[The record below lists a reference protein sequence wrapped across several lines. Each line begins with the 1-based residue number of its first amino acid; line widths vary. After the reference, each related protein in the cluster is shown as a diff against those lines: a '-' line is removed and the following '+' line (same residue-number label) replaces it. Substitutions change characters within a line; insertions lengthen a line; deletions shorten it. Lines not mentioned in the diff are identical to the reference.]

1 MEINMKQKALKMA
14 LIAGLGV
21 TSLTGCM
28 GQMAATGLV
37 NKFNL
42 EVVDNRYAREG
53 LFLLLSPVYGLTSTA
68 DLFIFNSIEF
78 WTGKNPISGKSPAV
92 VDIPAKAIIKVN
104 DQLDRSLTEA
114 PLQTQVRPIEKA
126 TLEQIDPH
134 TLQMEVTYVDGSH
147 KVLRG
152 EKGQDEVS
160 FYLDGELFTVV
171 SQQELNAY
179 IEASQI

>member
-1 MEINMKQKALKMA
+1 MEIDMKHNALKMA

-104 DQLDRSLTEA
+104 DQLDRSEA

-126 TLEQIDPH
+126 TLEQLDSH

-152 EKGQDEVS
+152 EKGQDEVA

>member
-1 MEINMKQKALKMA
+1 MKPQVLKMA
-14 LIAGLGV
+14 LVASLGV

-92 VDIPAKAIIKVN
+92 VDMPANAIIKVN
-104 DQLDRSLTEA
+104 GQLDRSLTEA
-114 PLQTQVRPIEKA
+114 PLQTNVLPIEKA
-126 TLEQIDPH
+126 TMQQLDEG
-134 TLQMEVTYVDGSH
+134 TLQMEVTYVDGSR

-152 EKGQDEVS
+152 EKGQNDVA
-160 FYLDGELFTVV
+160 FFLDGELLTVV
-171 SQQELNAY
+171 SNQELNAY
-179 IEASQI
+179 IQASHI

>member
-1 MEINMKQKALKMA
+1 
-14 LIAGLGV
+14 
-21 TSLTGCM
+21 
-28 GQMAATGLV
+28 
-37 NKFNL
+37 
-42 EVVDNRYAREG
+42 
-53 LFLLLSPVYGLTSTA
+53 LTSTA

-126 TLEQIDPH
+126 TLEQLDSH

-152 EKGQDEVS
+152 
-160 FYLDGELFTVV
+160 
-171 SQQELNAY
+171 
-179 IEASQI
+179 

>member
-1 MEINMKQKALKMA
+1 MNQQLLKMA
-14 LIAGLGV
+14 LVAGLGV

-28 GQMAATGLV
+28 GQMATTGLV

-53 LFLLLSPVYGLTSTA
+53 LFLLLSPVYGIASTA

-92 VDIPAKAIIKVN
+92 VDLPAKAIFKVN

-114 PLQTQVRPIEKA
+114 PLQTQVLPIEKA
-126 TLEQIDPH
+126 TMQQLDPQ
-134 TLQMEVTYVDGSH
+134 TLQMEVTYIDGSRQ
-147 KVLRG
+147 VLRG
-152 EKGQDEVS
+152 EKNQDDVA
-160 FYLDGELFTVV
+160 FYLDGELLTVV
-171 SQQELNAY
+171 NHQELDAY
-179 IEASQI
+179 IAANHI

>member
-1 MEINMKQKALKMA
+1 MKHNALKMA

-92 VDIPAKAIIKVN
+92 VDIPAEAIIKVN

-126 TLEQIDPH
+126 TLEKLDSH
-134 TLQMEVTYVDGSH
+134 TVQMEVTYVDGSH

-152 EKGQDEVS
+152 EKGQHEVT

>member
-1 MEINMKQKALKMA
+1 MKPQVLKMTLVA
-14 LIAGLGV
+14 SLGV

-92 VDIPAKAIIKVN
+92 VDMPANAIIKVN
-104 DQLDRSLTEA
+104 GQLDRSLTEA
-114 PLQTQVRPIEKA
+114 PLQTNVLPIEKA
-126 TLEQIDPH
+126 TMQQLDEE
-134 TLQMEVTYVDGSH
+134 TLQMEVTYVDGSR

-152 EKGQDEVS
+152 EKGQNDVA
-160 FYLDGELFTVV
+160 FYLDDELLTVV
-171 SQQELNAY
+171 SNQELNAY
-179 IEASQI
+179 IQANNT

>member
-1 MEINMKQKALKMA
+1 MNKQALKMA
-14 LIAGLGV
+14 LIVGLGA

-28 GQMAATGLV
+28 GQMATTGLV

-53 LFLLLSPVYGLTSTA
+53 LFLLLSPVYGLTSAA

-92 VDIPAKAIIKVN
+92 VDMPANSIIKVN
-104 DQLDRSLTEA
+104 GQLDRALTEA
-114 PLQTQVRPIEKA
+114 PLQTNLLPIEKA
-126 TLEQIDPH
+126 TMQQLDPQ

-147 KVLRG
+147 KTLRG
-152 EKGQDEVS
+152 EKGQNDVS
-160 FYLDGELFTVV
+160 FYLDGELLTVV
-171 SQQELNAY
+171 SNQELNAY
-179 IEASQI
+179 IEAGQI